1 MTLDDIRSHYDYNE
15 WANARLVGVMAGL
28 DERQLTAPLVSSY
41 PTVLA
46 TFGHIV
52 AAEWIW
58 LSRLQGTS
66 PTAFPEWLTDAS
78 FSLLR
83 AKLEE
88 VEADRRGLLLEFA
101 QERLNQDLNYHLLSG
116 EAHATRTLDVL
127 LHVVNHSTYH
137 RGQLTTMLRQ
147 VGATP
152 VSTDLILFK
161 REQSRG
167 R

>member
-1 MTLDDIRSHYDYNE
+1 MTLNDVRSHYDYNE
-15 WANARLVGVMAGL
+15 WATARLVGVMAGL
-28 DERQLTAPLVSSY
+28 DERQLTAPLVSSF
-41 PTVLA
+41 PTILT

-52 AAEWIW
+52 AGESIW

-66 PTAFPEWLTDAS
+66 PTAFPEWLPDAS

-83 AKLEE
+83 AKLAELE
-88 VEADRRGLLLEFA
+88 SDRRALLLELSEE
-101 QERLNQDLNYHLLSG
+101 QLNHDLNYHLLSG
-116 EAHATRTLDVL
+116 EAHVTRTLDVL

-152 VSTDLILFK
+152 VSTDLIVFK